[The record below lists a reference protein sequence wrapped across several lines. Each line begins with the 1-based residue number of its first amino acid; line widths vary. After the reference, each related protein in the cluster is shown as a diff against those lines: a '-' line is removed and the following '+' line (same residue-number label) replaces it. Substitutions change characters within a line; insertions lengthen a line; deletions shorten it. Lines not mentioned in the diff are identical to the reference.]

1 MVRNGDLGSRI
12 ENFNMDI
19 SCAVHEI
26 VYNLDNVLDDSHF
39 DKTLDILDNCSNILF
54 DIWNRTA
61 SDGIVFLNDLTTN
74 IDDTSSVEQH
84 FIKWCNDNS
93 IKWDDLSGSSDNSI
107 WGSINPP
114 SGEVLL
120 PSGDRVIPPDC
131 SGQCESSLWINISK
145 VTILQF
151 KSIIY
156 ELMFLNRTT
165 EFDRTE
171 SKENIDRDYTGF
183 VHLPNFFYEKEP
195 IKKMKRYIIMFYIMI
210 KSKYV
215 ESDVNTGLLF

>member
-1 MVRNGDLGSRI
+1 MIRNPDLGSRI
-12 ENFNMDI
+12 QNFNMDI
-19 SCAVHEI
+19 SCAVQDI
-26 VYNLDNVLDDSHF
+26 IDDLNDVSDNAHF
-39 DKTLDILDNCSNILF
+39 DETLDILDNCSNILF
-54 DIWNRTA
+54 DIWNRNA

-93 IKWDDLSGSSDNSI
+93 IKWQDLSGYNHSDIWPDPISS
-107 WGSINPP
+107 P

-120 PSGDRVIPPDC
+120 LSGDRVISC
-131 SGQCESSLWINISK
+131 SGECESSLWIDISK

-165 EFDRTE
+165 LINRAD
-171 SKENIDRDYTGF
+171 SKNNIDTNYTGF